1 MTQLPTRELERT
13 EDSRSKTPRD
23 QVVAAI
29 TNPHMIVIV
38 IFFLIGC
45 LIAANLILHFPDVG
59 QTAEPFNQLVGP

>member
-13 EDSRSKTPRD
+13 EDSRSKTLD
-23 QVVAAI
+23 QIVAVI

>member
-13 EDSRSKTPRD
+13 EDRRSKTPRD
-23 QVVAAI
+23 QIVAAI
-29 TNPHMIVIV
+29 TNPHKIAAV
-38 IFFLIGC
+38 IFFLIGF